1 LAKDRYY
8 SGGTVIIDHGE
19 GLYTCYFHLS
29 QFDVTVGDKITRGQ
43 ILGLSGATGRI
54 TGPHLHF
61 AVMVHGIQSDPVNLL
76 TQMNQLFDEKG
87 TF

>member
-19 GLYTCYFHLS
+19 GLYTCYFHFS
-29 QFDVTVGDKITRGQ
+29 QLDVKVGDTVIRGQ
-43 ILGLSGATGRI
+43 TIGLSGATVRI

-61 AVMVHGIQSDPVNLL
+61 GIMVHGIQTDPVDLL
-76 TQMNQLFDEKG
+76 TQINKLFGEQEV
-87 TF
+87 F